1 MQHDVLE
8 FQNIHETFRSKI
20 RRYLARLVGEYEAED
35 LTQEVFLRVS
45 CALSTFRGESQ
56 LSTWI
61 YRIATNAALDR
72 LRNPAFQ
79 RSAQKS
85 LSNGSTEQDVAETD
99 DNSLWAGEKIST
111 IEQQLVRKEMNECI
125 HDFVERLPEHYRTI
139 LVLSEFE
146 GLSNK
151 EIAEILGVTLGT
163 VKIRLHRA
171 RAKLKH
177 ELWTQCDSYWI
188 EDNEFVPDLRGAFEE
203 FRRKG

>member
-1 MQHDVLE
+1 MQHDELE
-8 FQNIHETFRSKI
+8 FQNIHEIFRSKI
-20 RRYLARLVGEYEAED
+20 HRYLARLVGEYEAED
-35 LTQEVFLRVS
+35 LTQDVFLRVS
-45 CALSTFRGESQ
+45 RALNSFRGESQ

-79 RSAQKS
+79 RNAQKS
-85 LSNGSTEQDVAETD
+85 LSNDSTEQDVAETD
-99 DNSLWAGEKIST
+99 DNSLWAGEKISI

-125 HDFVERLPEHYRTI
+125 HGFVERLPEHYRTV

-151 EIAEILGVTLGT
+151 EIAEILGVTLDT